1 MGPTLPT
8 SMSPQ
13 VLGPNLINPLPPP
26 PPTARTA
33 RDPDRSDAMAAE
45 VERFVQQKEKEKKQY
60 KAVLKQKDNELAQ
73 AREHFQRDL
82 DQSKAD
88 HQEHLKRIETKIN
101 EAASSHETQHQRSHR
116 YLELRAP
123 ELAAKNAAVEEELT
137 LRQPSQEEKEMARA
151 LLLSQ
156 KAESAIDVDADHE
169 VEQLINASSQGEEQN
184 TTSTQQ
190 DWNATPREGAASQ
203 SSNQPEVTS
212 PAPNSVPTGKV
223 PQESASPHSA
233 GKTGKRTR
241 GPAKTKS
248 PAVKEREELPPP
260 DVASVTPPDSAK
272 EVSSSSGE
280 TKKAKGPRTNQKS
293 TAGQQNLDEYFA
305 RAQGSE
311 L

>member
-1 MGPTLPT
+1 MET
-8 SMSPQ
+8 
-13 VLGPNLINPLPPP
+13 NINE
-26 PPTARTA
+26 TASTHEIQHQ
-33 RDPDRSDAMAAE
+33 SS
-45 VERFVQQKEKEKKQY
+45 
-60 KAVLKQKDNELAQ
+60 
-73 AREHFQRDL
+73 QRDL
-82 DQSKAD
+82 
-88 HQEHLKRIETKIN
+88 
-101 EAASSHETQHQRSHR
+101 
-116 YLELRAP
+116 ELRTQ
-123 ELAAKNAAVEEELT
+123 ELAAKNAALEEEL
-137 LRQPSQEEKEMARA
+137 RQRQQSQEEKEMPRA

-156 KAESAIDVDADHE
+156 TAESAIDVDADQE
-169 VEQLINASSQGEEQN
+169 VEQLINASTQGEEPN

-212 PAPNSVPTGKV
+212 PAPNSVPSGKA
-223 PQESASPHSA
+223 PQERASPHSA

-241 GPAKTKS
+241 GPAETKS
-248 PAVKEREELPPP
+248 PAVKEREELPLP

-293 TAGQQNLDEYFA
+293 TAGQQNLDVFFA